1 MLRLQFT
8 LETAVISIDQHHNY
22 VHVGS
27 SWANICRRHKFIV
40 SLSQSV
46 FVSQDGNIEL
56 ARGYGFANVENEEP
70 FTADSKFAVASV
82 SKAFTTTLAAKLF
95 AADDRYNS
103 FSCRYTYF
111 EFVVGANVYR
121 CAKQTKQ
128 WNFALRLCLMITV
141 S

>member
-22 VHVGS
+22 VGS
-27 SWANICRRHKFIV
+27 SWVNTCGRHKFIV
-40 SLSQSV
+40 SLSPIV
-46 FVSQDGNIEL
+46 LVSQDGNIEL

-95 AADDRYNS
+95 AADDEYA
-103 FSCRYTYF
+103 SCLS
-111 EFVVGANVYR
+111 
-121 CAKQTKQ
+121 
-128 WNFALRLCLMITV
+128 WWL
-141 S
+141 